1 MFMTRHAEL
10 RCQERRISEKQLE
23 WLLCYGEESHNR
35 GVCLCFFD
43 QAGFSQLLGD
53 VDPTNQELAL
63 RSRDI
68 YAVLTER
75 KVITVGYRD
84 ERLKPQ
90 KAHKRV
96 RRGTPTNSA
105 ARRIHRRTR

>member
-1 MFMTRHAEL
+1 MLMTRHAEL
-10 RCQERRISEKQLE
+10 RCQERRISEQQLE

-35 GVCLCFFD
+35 GVYLCFFD
-43 QAGFSQLLGD
+43 RAGFSQLLSD
-53 VDPTNQELAL
+53 VDLKSQEMAL

-68 YAVLTER
+68 YAVLAES

-90 KAHKRV
+90 KPHKRV
-96 RRGTPTNSA
+96 RRGIPSNPA